1 MRKLLVVVTTVMLCA
16 CVLVGCSTS
25 EYGAVQ
31 LTTTKPTIESRFDTY
46 DKIFNGATD
55 KYGVEPMT
63 VAVFKE
69 ESRIRLD
76 SVKIELLGEV
86 ESCVSNATL
95 STCVFK
101 VYDPANFDADVFHL
115 SCIKPQKIIGYG
127 ELVSSKAQN
136 TYITKFQDG
145 ISYATLN
152 AEILNIDGMERF
164 VIDSGYMTSKYGIKN
179 GQIVT
184 IYRIE
189 ISTNSRLVITCSYS
203 LDK

>member
-1 MRKLLVVVTTVMLCA
+1 MRKFLVVITTIVLCA
-16 CVLVGCSTS
+16 CVLVGCSDV
-25 EYGAVQ
+25 EYEAMQ

-46 DKIFNGATD
+46 DEIFNGATD

-63 VAVFKE
+63 VVLFQD

-86 ESCVSNATL
+86 ESCVDNATL

-101 VYDPANFDADVFHL
+101 VYDPANFDTDVFHL

-127 ELVSSKAQN
+127 ELVCSKAQN

-145 ISYATLN
+145 FSYATLN

-184 IYRIE
+184 IYRME

-203 LDK
+203 LD